1 MMEYLWMF
9 AAGAIAYGNGRRVFV
24 WVVAA
29 YFMSWLAPLV
39 VMLLPKNYAKIELR
53 KQIEQE
59 VTADYLSKKEFKN
72 VNTVDDL
79 MKQLQNK

>member
-1 MMEYLWMF
+1 MMQYLWMV
-9 AAGAIAYGNGRRVFV
+9 AAGAIAYGNGRRVWV

-39 VMLLPKNYAKIELR
+39 VMMLPKDHAKIERR
-53 KQIEQE
+53 KEIEQE
-59 VTADYLSKKEFKN
+59 VTADYLASKEFKG

-79 MKQLQNK
+79 FKQLETK